1 MMRRS
6 IMDKIFIVFLALS
19 IVLFVLIFVY
29 TTFASKKALV
39 EDKQNTLINESQ
51 LIAEQ
56 AVVGY
61 VNGRLTREELQTS
74 IDYFAQTLDV
84 SIWYA
89 NKTGAFMT
97 LSKNSPSIPGNINY
111 IAKDFDIT
119 KAQSF
124 SGSFYG
130 VFDTETI
137 SVIIPIFTNGEPDG
151 AIFLHTSTS
160 SIDDVRKNIMQST
173 YIPFLLSV
181 IVCFTLLAFVSGKI
195 MRPIRKITAAAQN
208 YAKGNFEQVIGMNSD
223 DEIGELANTLD
234 YMADELSKLDDYRK
248 SFISNVSHDFRSPL
262 TSIKGYVEAIKDG
275 TIPPEKQDKYL
286 DVVINETNRLTKLTT
301 SLLELNMYDTYGL
314 WLVKKDFDI
323 VNIVK
328 DVINTYEG
336 RCIDQG
342 VPIYLDNHCGNTL
355 VNGDKQKIQQV
366 VYNLVDNALK
376 FTPSGKSIYI
386 KLEEE
391 KNKVFVSII
400 DQGKGISDEEQKKVW
415 TRFYKVDRSR
425 GRDKNGAGLGLAITK
440 EIIKAH
446 GEEITLTS
454 IENLGSEFR
463 FSIAKAE

>member
-1 MMRRS
+1 MMKRS
-6 IMDKIFIVFLALS
+6 IMDKIFIIFLGLS
-19 IVLFVLIFVY
+19 VVLFVLIFVY

-39 EDKQNTLINESQ
+39 EDKQNTLIHESQ

-56 AVVGY
+56 VIVGY
-61 VNGRLTREELQTS
+61 ANGRLTRSEVQKN
-74 IDYFAQTLDV
+74 IDYFAQTLEV
-84 SIWYA
+84 NIWYA
-89 NKTGAFMT
+89 DKNGAFLT
-97 LSKNSPSIPGNINY
+97 LSENSPQIPRNIKY
-111 IAKDFDIT
+111 IKEDFDYT

-124 SGSFYG
+124 SGDFYG
-130 VFDTETI
+130 VFENETI
-137 SVIIPIFTNGEPDG
+137 SVVIPILTEGQPNG
-151 AIFLHTSTS
+151 ALFLHASTS
-160 SIDDVRKNIMQST
+160 SIDDVRRNIMQST

-181 IVCFTLLAFVSGKI
+181 IVSFTLLAFISGKI
-195 MRPIRKITAAAQN
+195 MRPIKKLTAAAQN
-208 YAKGNFEQVIGMNSD
+208 YAKGNFDQIIGMNSN

-301 SLLELNMYDTYGL
+301 SLLELNEYDTYGL
-314 WLVKKDFDI
+314 WLVKRDFDV
-323 VNIVK
+323 VNIIK

-342 VPIYLDNHCGNTL
+342 VPIYLDNHCSNTL
-355 VNGDKQKIQQV
+355 VYGDKQKIQQV